1 MAGIPTTGNIR
12 MQLFARE
19 RLYGNYGGG
28 GTITGPISMYNLMNG
43 GSTGGGA
50 NSGENYPAVNGQCG
64 NVDPTIPNP
73 PGNGSFGNWRGYYQD
88 WICYYPSGSGQYSG
102 NIPIKSLYQCA
113 AGTTLN
119 YSYWSSTQITNFQTG
134 AGIQVN
140 TTILYTTNNQPAQG
154 NAATPLTSTIA
165 PFGLIIYSV
174 SGQSNTWVQTNGS
187 GVVTSITQC

>member
-28 GTITGPISMYNLMNG
+28 GAITTPISMYNLMNG

-50 NSGENYPAVNGQCG
+50 NSGNSYPAVNGQCG

-88 WICYYPSGSGQYSG
+88 WICYYPTGSSYYTGIVPTRTFDACVPNPS
-102 NIPIKSLYQCA
+102 
-113 AGTTLN
+113 GTTT
-119 YSYWSSTQITNFQTG
+119 SYWASAQLTNATTG
-134 AGIQVN
+134 AGWTVN
-140 TTILYTTNNQPAQG
+140 STILYSTNNQPAQG
-154 NAATPLTSTIA
+154 NAATPLANKT
-165 PFGLIIYSV
+165 LVIYYAGGATPNCYV
-174 SGQSNTWVQTNGS
+174 ETNGS
-187 GVVTSITQC
+187 GVITSINTC

>member
-12 MQLFARE
+12 MELFARE
-19 RLYGNYGGG
+19 RLYGNYGGPG
-28 GTITGPISMYNLMNG
+28 FITKPISMYNLMYS

-50 NSGENYPAVNGQCG
+50 NSGDDYPVINGQCG
-64 NVDPTIPNP
+64 NVDPTV
-73 PGNGSFGNWRGYYQD
+73 PGPRGAFSSWRGYYQD
-88 WICYYPSGSGQYSG
+88 WICYYPTGSSHYSG

-119 YSYWSSTQITNFQTG
+119 YSYWSSTQITTFHTG
-134 AGIQVN
+134 AGIRVN

-187 GVVTSITQC
+187 GVVTSITQCL